1 MKAIVSVNI
10 QDLKS
15 NPKEEIDELLGEM
28 HDLQNECGN
37 LKSELATLKKKDK
50 EEEKQQVN
58 AAKIHSVESNQ

>member
-10 QDLKS
+10 QDLKP

-37 LKSELATLKKKDK
+37 LKSELATLKKKK
-50 EEEKQQVN
+50 TRK
-58 AAKIHSVESNQ
+58 KRSNK

>member
-10 QDLKS
+10 QDLKP

-37 LKSELATLKKKDK
+37 LKSELATLKKKRQGRREATSK
-50 EEEKQQVN
+50 CC
-58 AAKIHSVESNQ
+58 